1 MSPLSRRKFLFGL
14 GGGAAGLW
22 LDIQGKAGDTPFLSQ
37 GSLPVYVA
45 RNGTYAENVA
55 RVFAMAGGIQ
65 TFIDADDIVLLKP
78 NGQWPRQGYTHTGC
92 LKALIDLILERPG
105 GFSGEILIIEHVQR
119 NASDTLAAH
128 YCWNMSPANRLNNW
142 PDMNYFELVQ
152 DYHTRGRMNV
162 SAIPLLNS
170 FQGDFVRAE
179 GPDSLPPGKHGW
191 VTTTYLVGANN
202 RTAYLPYA
210 LLRSPYSGKIIDTKY
225 GVWQNGG
232 YTSQNVKLAFL
243 PTLNNHGSYRSE
255 DYAGPTSAVKCHLG
269 VVAFNGPSGTSNL
282 HNIGYS
288 STASQN
294 RPDAVGEAI
303 GHLITSVIHPIFYMT
318 CAEYT
323 GQWGRT
329 SSSAVRTR
337 TVGLCAD
344 PVTLDYWM
352 CKYVLLPAD
361 PVQTFMNPDLDNN
374 LRRTLLGCHAK
385 GVGTLDESRIVL
397 YVDDN
402 SPILRLT
409 RKQLHFGAQSG
420 LHTRNQSFGIRNDGP
435 GVLNWTAQTAQS
447 WITVSPA
454 SGTADGNVVIGVK
467 TAGLGPGTYNGTVI
481 VSATGAFQSPQTVAV
496 TLKIFAAGEI
506 DTPFGVF
513 DIPVNNSWN
522 LSGAIPVSG
531 WVLDGLE
538 VASVRIFRE
547 DPNGNLIFVGD
558 AVFVEGA
565 RPDIESLYPNHPLN
579 HRAGWGY
586 MLLTNMLPGGDG
598 IYKLHAVARDIEGH
612 ETDLGT
618 KTISVNNA
626 ASVKPFG
633 TIDTPAQGQT
643 VSGGA
648 SINFGWVLTP
658 QPKFIPH
665 NGSTIGVFIDGVFV
679 AHVSYNHFR
688 EDIASLFPGYANSN
702 GAVGFL
708 SIDTRQ
714 YANGVHTIAWGV
726 TDSAGVAEGIGS
738 RYFTIDNSASAQASL
753 KKDLFE
759 MGPVPENTIEGLVE
773 DSRRI
778 LYRIGFDARLPLLEA
793 EKDEMGTPIIQA
805 SPGDRIEVFFERF
818 GMHETGGL
826 RRIPERIFLAA
837 AGELRPPP
845 IGSSLL
851 DGERRFVW
859 HPGPGF
865 LGRYDF
871 VSAGEKTRRRFAV
884 ELRFSTG
891 N

>member
-1 MSPLSRRKFLFGL
+1 M
-14 GGGAAGLW
+14 GGGVAGIW
-22 LDIQGKAGDTPFLSQ
+22 LDIQGKAGGPPGLPQ

-65 TFIDADDIVLLKP
+65 AYIDADDIVLLKP

-119 NASDTLAAH
+119 NASDTLATH
-128 YCWNMSPANRLNNW
+128 YCWNMSPSNRLNNW
-142 PDMNYFELVQ
+142 PDMNYIELVQ
-152 DYHTRGRMNV
+152 DYHNRGRMNV

-170 FQGDFVRAE
+170 FDGDFVRSE
-179 GPDSLPPGKHGW
+179 GPESLPPGKHGW

-210 LLRSPYSGKIIDTKY
+210 LLRSPFSGKIIDTKH

-232 YTSQNVKLAFL
+232 YTSQKVKLAFL

-288 STASQN
+288 SNASQN

-303 GHLITSVIHPIFYMT
+303 GHLITSVIHPVFYMT

-329 SSSAVRTR
+329 SSSAAHTQ

-374 LRRTLLGCHAK
+374 LRRTLLGCQSK
-385 GVGTLDESRIVL
+385 GVGTLDENRIVL
-397 YVDDN
+397 HVDDH
-402 SPILRLT
+402 SPVLRLT
-409 RKQLHFGAQSG
+409 RKQLHFGAQGG
-420 LHTRNQSFGIRNDGP
+420 LHTQNQSLGIRNDGP

-447 WITVSPA
+447 WITLSPG
-454 SGTADGNVVIGVK
+454 SGTGDGTVVIGVK
-467 TAGLGPGTYNGTVI
+467 TTGLGPGTYNGTVT
-481 VSATGAFQSPQTVAV
+481 VSASGAFQSPQTVAV
-496 TLKIFAAGEI
+496 TLKIFAPGEI
-506 DTPFGVF
+506 DRPFGVF
-513 DIPVNNSWN
+513 DIPFNNSWN
-522 LSGAIPVSG
+522 LSGAIPISG

-538 VASVRIFRE
+538 VENVRIYYE
-547 DPNGNLIFVGD
+547 DPNQKTVFVAD
-558 AVFVEGA
+558 AVFVDGA
-565 RPDIESLYPNHPLN
+565 RPDIESLYPDHPLN

-586 MLLTNMLPGGDG
+586 MLLTNMLPEGDG
-598 IYKLHAVARDIEGH
+598 VYKLHAVARDIEGH
-612 ETDLGT
+612 ETHLGT

-626 ASVKPFG
+626 ASLKPFG
-633 TIDTPAQGQT
+633 TIDTPTQGQT
-643 VSGGA
+643 VSGTDF
-648 SINFGWVLTP
+648 INFGWVLTP
-658 QPKFIPH
+658 LPKFIPYD
-665 NGSTIGVFIDGVFV
+665 GSTIGVFINGLFV
-679 AHVSYNHFR
+679 AQVSYNHFR
-688 EDIASLFPGYANSN
+688 PDIANLFPGYANSD

-708 SIDTRQ
+708 SMNTHL

-726 TDSAGVAEGIGS
+726 TDSAGAVEGIGS
-738 RYFTIDNSASAQASL
+738 RYFTIDNPSGAQASL
-753 KKDLFE
+753 NKDLCG
-759 MGPVPENTIEGLVE
+759 MGPVSVKKIEGLLE
-773 DSRRI
+773 DRRRI
-778 LYRIGFDARLPLLEA
+778 LYRKGFDTRRPLIEA
-793 EKDEMGTPIIQA
+793 EKDETGIPVIRAM
-805 SPGDRIEVFFERF
+805 PGDRIEVVFERI
-818 GMHETGGL
+818 GSQETGGH
-826 RRIPERIFLAA
+826 RRIPERVYLAT
-837 AGELRPPP
+837 GRELRPPP

-851 DGERRFVW
+851 DGEGRFVW

-871 VSAGEKTRRRFAV
+871 VSAGEKSRTRFSV
-884 ELRFSTG
+884 ELQPPARD
-891 N
+891 